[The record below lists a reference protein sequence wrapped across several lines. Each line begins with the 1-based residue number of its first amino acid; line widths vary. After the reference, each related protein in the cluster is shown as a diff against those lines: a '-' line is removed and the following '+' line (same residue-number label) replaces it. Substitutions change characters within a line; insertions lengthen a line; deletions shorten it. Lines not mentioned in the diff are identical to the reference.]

1 MRILEFMKTFPDEN
15 SCKEH
20 FRSKREQEGIR
31 CKKCNCMRHYWL
43 ESKWQWQCS
52 ECNFRTTLRSGT
64 IMEDSKMPFTA
75 WYMAMALMTFA
86 KKGISAKEVQRQM
99 GRNHYHSV
107 WSLMHKIRDAMGKR
121 DSKYL
126 LEDIVEFDEAYFTQ
140 PTKKGTQLK
149 RGKGSQKQVNVAV
162 MAEST
167 PLEELTTNKKSTA
180 CRYFKMKVLDDHT
193 ADKINETI
201 KTCLDEKCI
210 VFSDK
215 SKSYLDIADLIE
227 AHVMEKSSNE
237 LTNGALKWVHI
248 AITNAKT
255 NFSGTYHKIKAKYLQ
270 RYLDE
275 FCYKLNRRYFG
286 TNIFDRLTIAVAMNY
301 W

>member
-1 MRILEFMKTFPDEN
+1 MKSFPDED
-15 SCKEH
+15 SCREN
-20 FRSKREQEGIR
+20 FRRKREEEGIK
-31 CKKCNCMRHYWL
+31 CKKCDETRHYWL
-43 ESKWQWQCS
+43 QAKWQWQCS
-52 ECNFRTTLRSGT
+52 KCDFRTTLRSGT

-75 WYMAMALMTFA
+75 WYMAMALMTFS

-99 GRNHYHSV
+99 GRKYYHCV
-107 WSLMHKIRDAMGKR
+107 WSLMHKIRTAMGKR
-121 DSKYL
+121 DEKYL
-126 LEDIVEFDEAYFTQ
+126 LKDMVEFDEAFFSK
-140 PTKKGTQLK
+140 PTRKGTILK

-167 PLEELTTNKKSTA
+167 PLEDVNTKRKSRA

-193 ADKINETI
+193 ADLINETI
-201 KTCLDEKCI
+201 TSCLDEKCI

-215 SKSYLDIADLIE
+215 SKSYVDISKLIE

-237 LTNGALKWVHI
+237 LTNGNLKWVHI

-255 NFSGTYHKIKAKYLQ
+255 NFSGTYHKIKSKYLQ

-286 TNIFDRLTIAVAMNY
+286 TKIFDRLTVAVAMNY